1 MLLKKFGPISPAE
14 FIPLLETSGL
24 IIPTGRW
31 LMREAITACRKIRTQ
46 LPDFK
51 ININVSQVQITN
63 SDVITDL
70 INEMNASS
78 LPHTAIV
85 IELTESILLEKN

>member
-1 MLLKKFGPISPAE
+1 
-14 FIPLLETSGL
+14 
-24 IIPTGRW
+24 
-31 LMREAITACRKIRTQ
+31 MREAITACRKIRTQ

-78 LPHTAIV
+78 LHHNEIV
-85 IELTESILLEKN
+85 IEITEIKTGRLAISVG